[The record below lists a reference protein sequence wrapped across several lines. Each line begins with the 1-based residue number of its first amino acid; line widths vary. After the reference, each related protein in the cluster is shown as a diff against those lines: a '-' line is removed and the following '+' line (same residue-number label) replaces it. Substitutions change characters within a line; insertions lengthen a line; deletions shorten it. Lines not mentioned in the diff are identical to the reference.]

1 MTEEEDFIRV
11 VTNVFSGIKV
21 VDFLNDK
28 SVEKKEEEAEERL
41 NEFDKQTIN
50 VIQILD
56 NRIMLG
62 LIHKDERKRLVNEV
76 LRIKNEYLNS

>member
-11 VTNVFSGIKV
+11 VTNVFNGIKV

-28 SVEKKEEEAEERL
+28 SVEKKVEEAEERL
-41 NEFDKQTIN
+41 NEFNKQTIN

-56 NRIMLG
+56 DRIMFG
-62 LIHKDERKRLVNEV
+62 LLHKDERKRLFNEV
-76 LRIKNEYLNS
+76 ERIKNEYLNS

>member
-11 VTNVFSGIKV
+11 ATNVFSGVKV

-28 SVEKKEEEAEERL
+28 SVVQKVEEAEGRL
-41 NEFDKQTIN
+41 NEFEKQTNN

-56 NRIMLG
+56 DRIMFG
-62 LIHKDERKRLVNEV
+62 LIDKDERDRLVNEIV
-76 LRIKNEYLNS
+76 RIKNEYLNN